1 MSADEVFAAVRAS
14 GLLQRGRPVV
24 AMLSGGR
31 DSVCLVD
38 LAARLCGPENVS
50 ALHVN
55 YGLRADA
62 DADERHCVELCERL
76 GVELEVVHAT
86 RAPTARRAD
95 CAGAMTPRT
104 RISATRARACAMT
117 WWRLCAPCTRRPRPT
132 CCARRSCC
140 ARRRSCWTPS

>member
-1 MSADEVFAAVRAS
+1 VSSVVCAS
-14 GLLQRGRPVV
+14 GLLRRGLPDG

-31 DSVCLVD
+31 DSICPLD
-38 LAARLCGPENVS
+38 LAARLCGPENVG

-86 RAPTARRAD
+86 RAPEPAPSSGGRGGDPEPSGNLQAWAREVRYSEAE
-95 CAGAMTPRT
+95 
-104 RISATRARACAMT
+104 
-117 WWRLCAPCTRRPRPT
+117 RLA
-132 CCARRSCC
+132 
-140 ARRRSCWTPS
+140 